1 MAIYGITW
9 TSAKHQESVAQ
20 TGYNFGS
27 IEEAEKLAKKGP
39 RYAEKV
45 VGMIVEGLSSNLG
58 YADVTHAVI
67 QTLDEDLKVLEI
79 D

>member
-9 TSAKHQESVAQ
+9 TSATHQNSVAQ
-20 TGYNFGS
+20 TGYEFDS
-27 IEEAEKLAKKGP
+27 IEDAENLAKKGP
-39 RYAEKV
+39 RYVEEI
-45 VGMIVEGLSSNLG
+45 VGMIVDSMSNLG

>member
-9 TSAKHQESVAQ
+9 TSATHQDSVAQ
-20 TGYNFGS
+20 TGYEFDT

-45 VGMIVEGLSSNLG
+45 VGMIVDSMSNLG

-67 QTLDEDLKVLEI
+67 QTLNDDVKVLKLG
-79 D
+79 

>member
-9 TSAKHQESVAQ
+9 TSATHQESVAQ
-20 TGYNFGS
+20 TGYEFDS

-45 VGMIVEGLSSNLG
+45 AGMIVDSMSNLG

-67 QTLDEDLKVLEI
+67 QTLDDDVKVLKLG
-79 D
+79 